1 MPDQFLYETLNAVS
15 SMGFLKKE
23 VPDSVF
29 KNLNPKFELRPYQI
43 EAFARFFHC
52 HKNDFP
58 NKSFPLHFLFNMAT
72 GSGKTLIMAGLIL
85 YLYEQGYRNFLFF
98 VNSTNIIEKTKDNF
112 LNPASIKY
120 LFSSEL
126 NIRNRRVR
134 VSSVENFEGVNP
146 NEINI
151 CFTTIQKLH
160 SDLTAEKEN
169 AITYEDFRKHK
180 VVLLA
185 DEAHHMNVK
194 TKSVTASPQGEAV
207 SPPNGGMA
215 SDYRPRN
222 DMQLDFYDNWE
233 NTVQRIFE
241 QNRENLLLEFTAT
254 HDFTH
259 PAMVEKYRNKVVF
272 RYDLPEFRNDGFSK
286 DVTLIYSDF
295 DLDERILQAL
305 ILSQYKQ
312 EVAAKYRINLKPVL
326 LFKAQKTIAQSRE
339 NKANFHKIIERL
351 SAKQIAKIRKSDIA
365 IVQRAFR
372 FFEENK
378 INDEQLAE
386 RLKREFHE
394 DFCLSVNDEEEK
406 ENYQILVNTLED
418 RNNRIRAIFAVQKL
432 NEGWDVL
439 NLFDIVRCY
448 EPRDTGRAKIGTT
461 TTSEA
466 QLIGRGARYF
476 PFKTSE
482 VSETSEVSAPDRRKF
497 DNDLE
502 HELRVIEELHYHSIN
517 DSRYIAEIRAALV
530 EQGIMD
536 ENEVTKELK
545 LKESFKKTQFYKY
558 GLIYINKP
566 IEKDFQRVKSFAD
579 LGVRKRNYVYVI
591 ATGHG
596 GASAVLAEKK
606 QGAVVSEETRKDLP
620 VKKIEPNII
629 QSALARN
636 PFYTFDSLK
645 HYFPHL
651 QSMREFI
658 TSENYLSGLE
668 ITFQGNV
675 YQLEENKIEK
685 LNAVLDLLGEIEGEV
700 RQQNTQYE
708 GSKEFHYSRIHEIF
722 DDRTL
727 KFSKDNERGK
737 DDAQFEHFVSAKDWF
752 AFNTIYGTSEEK
764 AFVRMLDRHIEKL
777 REQYESIYLVR
788 NEGHF
793 AIYNFSDGK
802 TFQPDFVLFLREK
815 SGKSL
820 TYQLFIEP
828 KGGHLKDHD
837 RWKETF
843 LKEITEEFGNKILKL
858 EDKSKYRL
866 IGVPF
871 YNNEDENVFREN
883 LESVLAV

>member
-1 MPDQFLYETLNAVS
+1 MPDQFLYETLDAVS

-23 VPDSVF
+23 IPDFV
-29 KNLNPKFELRPYQI
+29 KLNLSPKYELRGYQI

-120 LFSSEL
+120 LFNQE
-126 NIRNRRVR
+126 ITIGNRRLR
-134 VSSVENFEGVNP
+134 VNSVENFEGVNQ

-160 SDLTAEKEN
+160 IDLTTQKEN
-169 AITYEDFRKHK
+169 AITFEDFRKYK
-180 VVLLA
+180 VVLIA
-185 DEAHHMNVK
+185 DEAHHMSATTQEQAEVF
-194 TKSVTASPQGEAV
+194 
-207 SPPNGGMA
+207 
-215 SDYRPRN
+215 RPT
-222 DMQLDFYDNWE
+222 WE
-233 NTVQRIFE
+233 NTVQTIFE
-241 QNRENLLLEFTAT
+241 KNTSNLLLEFTAT
-254 HDFTH
+254 HDYTNS
-259 PAMVEKYRNKVVF
+259 AMVTKYRNKVIF
-272 RYDLPEFRNDGFSK
+272 RYDLPEFRNDRFSK
-286 DVTLIYSDF
+286 DVTLVYSDF
-295 DLDERILQAL
+295 NLDERIIQAL
-305 ILSQYKQ
+305 ILSQYKR

-326 LFKAQKTIAQSRE
+326 LFKAQKTIAQSQE
-339 NKANFHKIIERL
+339 NKANFHKVIEKL
-351 SAKQIAKIRKSDIA
+351 SGKQIAKIRKSDIA

-372 FFEENK
+372 FFEEHK
-378 INDEQLAE
+378 ISDDQLAE

-394 DFCLSVNDEEEK
+394 DFCLSVNDETEK

-418 RNNRIRAIFAVQKL
+418 KSNRIRAIFAVQKL

-461 TTSEA
+461 TQSEA

-476 PFKTSE
+476 PFVLPE
-482 VSETSEVSAPDRRKF
+482 NADRFRRKF
-497 DNDLE
+497 DSDLD

-517 DSRYIAEIRAALV
+517 DSRYIAEIRQALV

-545 LKESFKKTQFYKY
+545 LKDSFKKTQFYKF
-558 GLIYINKP
+558 GLIYTNRA
-566 IEKDFQRVKSFAD
+566 IEKDFTHVKSFAD
-579 LGVRKRNYVYVI
+579 LGVKKRNHVHVI

-596 GASAVLAEKK
+596 GASAVLA
-606 QGAVVSEETRKDLP
+606 QGRQSAVVADETRKDLP
-620 VKKIEPNII
+620 VKQIEQNII
-629 QSALARN
+629 QSAIARN

-651 QSMREFI
+651 ESMREFAA
-658 TSENYLSGLE
+658 SEKYLGGLE

-675 YQLEENKIEK
+675 YQLEENKVEK
-685 LNAVLDLLGEIEGEV
+685 LNAMLGLLGEIEAEV
-700 RQQNTQYE
+700 RQQNTLYE
-708 GSKEFHYSRIHEIF
+708 GTRDFQYSRVHEVF
-722 DDRTL
+722 TDKLL

-737 DDAQFEHFVSAKDWF
+737 DDTQFEHFVSTKDWF
-752 AFNTIYGTSEEK
+752 AFNTIYATSEEK

-777 REQYESIYLVR
+777 KEQYENIYLVR

-793 AIYNFSDGK
+793 AIYNFSDGR
-802 TFQPDFVLFLREK
+802 TFQPDFVLFLHEK
-815 SGKSL
+815 NGKSL

-828 KGGHLKDHD
+828 KGGHLKEHD
-837 RWKETF
+837 LWKNNF
-843 LKEITEEFGNKILKL
+843 LKEIKQEFGSKILKF

-871 YNNEDENVFREN
+871 YNNEDENAFRES
-883 LESVLAV
+883 LESALSV